1 MQALAVGSPVQMNV
15 MSSVVVD
22 SLTVETTN
30 VEMLPMTSV
39 SMMEHIVSLRAPSV
53 LMVLILPKGKM
64 ETAAVDL
71 TASTAWPFNWE
82 HP

>member
-1 MQALAVGSPVQMNV
+1 MQALAVGSPALMNV
-15 MSSVVVD
+15 MSSVVVG
-22 SLTVETTN
+22 SLTVETSN

-53 LMVLILPKGKM
+53 LMVLILTKGRM
-64 ETAAVDL
+64 EAAALDL